1 MAIFAGNIAVMKKI
15 LSDIASF
22 IRKYVFTHI
31 SLLLIIGF
39 TVAHLFLIDHNY
51 MELYKNDRRIRSL
64 QNNIAKEKSLI
75 QEYRNKL
82 QELGNDPQSIK
93 HIAREQY
100 GMQRVHEDVFRV
112 VTDTATTQ
120 ETVK

>member
-1 MAIFAGNIAVMKKI
+1 MKKI

-51 MELYKNDRRIRSL
+51 MELYKNDRRIRAL
-64 QNNIAKEKSLI
+64 QNNIATEKSLI

-82 QELGNDPQSIK
+82 QELRNDPQSIER
-93 HIAREQY
+93 IAREQY